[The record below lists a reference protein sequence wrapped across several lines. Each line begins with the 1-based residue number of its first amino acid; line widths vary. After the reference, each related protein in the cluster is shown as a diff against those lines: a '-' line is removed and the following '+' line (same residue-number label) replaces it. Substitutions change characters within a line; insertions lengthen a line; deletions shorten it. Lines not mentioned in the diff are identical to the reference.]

1 MEIHHLGEAGAAA
14 RREVMGSLADFMCE
28 TVNHDRPAEQA
39 LSPAMAM
46 AAVGAITELVLQAI
60 ERNEQAE
67 LESLVPVAS
76 AIVRRLA
83 QA

>member
-1 MEIHHLGEAGAAA
+1 
-14 RREVMGSLADFMCE
+14 MCE
-28 TVNHDRPAEQA
+28 TVNRDRPAEQA